1 MMEDSSDVGGGGQDQ
16 VNTSFIKIFV
26 LLSDGRTGWGRGATV
41 RAVFQPPAESL
52 LSLSR

>member
-1 MMEDSSDVGGGGQDQ
+1 MPVVSEVIVRGQ

-26 LLSDGRTGWGRGATV
+26 LLSDWSGRGGAATV

-52 LSLSR
+52 LSLTR